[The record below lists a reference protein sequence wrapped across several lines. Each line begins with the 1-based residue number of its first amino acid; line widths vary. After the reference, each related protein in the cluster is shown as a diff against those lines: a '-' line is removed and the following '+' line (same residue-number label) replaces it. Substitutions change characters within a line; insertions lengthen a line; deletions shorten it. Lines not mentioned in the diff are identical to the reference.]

1 MKYYESSFDD
11 YIQSVEKHN
20 IHPELYQTFAKFPD
34 NIYHIEN
41 SIIYGPSGIGKYS
54 QALNIL
60 KKYSPS
66 KMKYDK
72 KITVTTDKQQYIYR
86 ISDIHY
92 EIDMS
97 LLGCNSKTLWH
108 EIFFQI
114 VDIISVKQNKIGII
128 LCKNFQSIHSELLD
142 IFYSYMQQYNHSHT
156 NIHIKFILITEQISF
171 LPYTIIN
178 NCNIIKVSRPSIDE
192 YKYIAKEI
200 PITNETI
207 TPDNFLNRIC
217 GKNMNNTKEM
227 PTNHINNINAMD
239 VMNIKELRYFNL
251 LNNDNNNELPEDVF
265 NIVCDKIID
274 RIENLEKDNFIEI
287 REDLYNILTYN
298 LDVSDCIWTII
309 SHFIYNGLLNSNESS
324 QIIDK
329 TYSFLKYYNN
339 NYRPIYHLESMLFY
353 IINKIYKLDE
363 N

>member
-20 IHPELYQTFAKFPD
+20 IHPELYQTIAKFPD
-34 NIYHIEN
+34 NIYHMEN

-60 KKYSPS
+60 KRYSQS
-66 KMKYDK
+66 SLKYDK
-72 KITVTTDKQQYIYR
+72 RITVATDKQQYIYR

-92 EIDMS
+92 EVDMS

-114 VDIISVKQNKIGII
+114 VDIISVKPTKIGII
-128 LCKNFQSIHSELLD
+128 LCKNFQNIHSELLD

-156 NIHIKFILITEQISF
+156 NIYIKFMLITEQISF

-178 NCNIIKVSRPSIDE
+178 NCNIIKISKPLMEE
-192 YKYIAKEI
+192 YKYIATQK
-200 PITNETI
+200 PVTTDVI
-207 TPDNFLNRIC
+207 TPTNFVNRVSQRDMTS
-217 GKNMNNTKEM
+217 MNEM
-227 PTNHINNINAMD
+227 PTNHINQINPVD
-239 VMNIKELRYFNL
+239 VMSIKELRYFNL
-251 LNNDNNNELPEDVF
+251 LNNENNNELPEDIF

-274 RIENLEKDNFIEI
+274 TIGNLEKDKFIEI

-309 SHFIYNGLLNSNESS
+309 SYFINNGQLNSTESS
-324 QIIDK
+324 QVIDK
-329 TYSFLKYYNN
+329 TYTFLKYYNN